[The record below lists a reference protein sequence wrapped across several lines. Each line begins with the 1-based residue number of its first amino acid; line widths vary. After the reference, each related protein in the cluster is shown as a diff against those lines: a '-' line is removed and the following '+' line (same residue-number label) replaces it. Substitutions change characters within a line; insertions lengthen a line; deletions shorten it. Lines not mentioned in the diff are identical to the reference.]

1 MENLKPLL
9 ALAQKRRSY
18 RQFESTPVDMEIIR
32 DALRIAA
39 TAPSGADMQPW
50 HFCVITDPNK
60 KQQIREASE
69 QIEQQFYEQKITP
82 GWRHDLEK
90 LRLSA
95 AKPFLSEA
103 PCLIVIFREY
113 FRIDEFGVRHPNYY
127 VNESVGIATGFL
139 IQALHQAG
147 LQTLT
152 YTPSPIQF
160 LTSLCQRPEGETAEM
175 ILVVGHG
182 HPDAKLPELKK
193 KPLED
198 IADFI

>member
-1 MENLKPLL
+1 MENLKSLL

-18 RQFESTPVDMEIIR
+18 RQFESTPVDMEIIC

-50 HFCVITDPNK
+50 HFCVITDPDK

-113 FRIDEFGVRHPNYY
+113 FRVDEFGVRHPNYY
-127 VNESVGIATGFL
+127 VNESAGIATGFL

-160 LTSLCQRPEGETAEM
+160 LTRLCQRPEGETAEM

-182 HPDAKLPELKK
+182 HPDAELPQLKK
-193 KPLED
+193 KPFED

>member
-1 MENLKPLL
+1 MENLKSLL
-9 ALAQKRRSY
+9 AVAEKRRTC
-18 RQFESTPVDMEIIR
+18 RRFENTPVDMEIIR

-50 HFCVITDPNK
+50 HFCVITDPAR
-60 KQQIREASE
+60 KQEIRMAAE
-69 QIEQQFYEQKITP
+69 QIERQFYQQKISP
-82 GWRHDLEK
+82 GWRRDLEK
-90 LRLSA
+90 LHLSA

-113 FRIDEFGVRHPNYY
+113 YRVDERGVRHPNYY

-160 LTSLCQRPEGETAEM
+160 LSGLCQRPEGETAEM

-182 HPDAKLPELKK
+182 HPDAELPQLKK
-193 KPLED
+193 KQLED
-198 IADFI
+198 IADFL